1 MQSHVEYEKKIGK
14 YTKLYKTTSNTITD
28 EGVTNKTIKY
38 GDDLQKINKMF
49 FWHFL
54 GSCHAATSSVV
65 GEISDVWWSCDVT
78 SVIFGLGLSKMETTF
93 L

>member
-49 FWHFL
+49 FWHF
-54 GSCHAATSSVV
+54 
-65 GEISDVWWSCDVT
+65 
-78 SVIFGLGLSKMETTF
+78 
-93 L
+93 